1 MWEGKL
7 NMRTQLQGYFGL
19 MLWTE
24 CKIVQFP
31 ISPNTHTNESQT
43 AQTCLDQYS
52 SQNGF
57 CICGLKIFEKVAAQ
71 IEKYPVQIKMGGLHR
86 GVSPVV
92 ETQGLPWAWRA
103 RSHNLHLGNSLF
115 C

>member
-1 MWEGKL
+1 VGGEIKHEDTIAGIL
-7 NMRTQLQGYFGL
+7 FGL

-71 IEKYPVQIKMGGLHR
+71 IEKYPVQIKMGGYTMEFRL
-86 GVSPVV
+86 
-92 ETQGLPWAWRA
+92 
-103 RSHNLHLGNSLF
+103 
-115 C
+115 